1 MFLKSVKARGFK
13 SFARP
18 VEFALEPGIT
28 VVVGPNGSGKSNIA
42 DSVMW
47 AMGEQ
52 SPSVVRGASMQD
64 VIFSG
69 SDKLS
74 PAGMAEV
81 ELLLDNSRGQIP
93 IEFSEVLI
101 SRRLYRDG
109 EGAYF
114 INKSPCRLI
123 DVTELLS
130 DAGLGRN
137 THSIISQGRVDAILE
152 SKPVERR
159 AYIEEAAGLGK
170 YKKRRHRAERKLDA
184 VRRNLERLADVEEEV
199 RSNLRPLK
207 RQATAAERSAR
218 LEQQIAE
225 AESRLLKGRL
235 AALSAELDASEDLAG
250 QAGARRGELEARL
263 AATAAER
270 RRTEEMLS
278 GSLRRH
284 QELAARFYGLKSR
297 QENLTGRRE
306 ATARRLEMLE
316 TAGRRAGARR
326 ENLSGQLAHVSAELA
341 RAEEEHGADRSRLA
355 GIESDLGAQQA
366 ELDRIETELERRRR
380 ASDEQTRRAGELG
393 ALKDR
398 YEHQIEYLSQRQEK
412 LVAMIERAALEAAG
426 RRRELAALKEQA
438 RGEEERMAAW
448 HERARRAEAAVK
460 QAASRRDEVEARRR
474 ESGLQL
480 RRVEEDLRIAK
491 ARLTFIGESDRD
503 RSGLPAAAKKLA
515 EERGVKAL
523 VSVVDVEPGYERAV
537 SAVLGNLLFALA
549 ASDFRQADQ
558 LLRAAMAAELGG
570 VEFVLPAGSADFERV
585 PGEDYLIDH
594 VSIPGQWLAYVAG
607 PLAGV
612 RVVEDADEIAAAAGA
627 GDASGTWVTRD
638 GIVYSA
644 GRRLLGYRADPPSSV
659 LLKHRNERRQLE
671 QEREAA
677 ESACA
682 GLKAR
687 LEALGQELAAAE
699 SERLA
704 AEKAQHGVL
713 QERRDADGSAAATH
727 RQQRVFEQE
736 IELKEASRGHLEAE
750 QAQLDDDLA
759 EAAARLR
766 ETEASL
772 EEMQRTAGDGGGE
785 ADDSLAATRLLLSQK
800 VTDLKI
806 AAARARERQQVA
818 AQALERSQPVLE
830 RLQGELA
837 VTTFQMQAY
846 QRLAPVCSLLL
857 ENIER
862 IAGVFDGVAGG
873 LEATLN
879 ESEELADRH
888 SASLRELSS
897 AEAELQQQLSQ
908 ASNSSTECEVQVA
921 KLRDQVADHE
931 ARMAKLC
938 ERFPEAGLEDAE
950 AAAAEE
956 LDEVEQQIERLVRR
970 RELIGP
976 VNPLA
981 QQEYEEMQE
990 RQRFLE
996 EQRADLE
1003 RSLKELSGLI
1013 RELTERIE
1021 SSFDATFA
1029 AVRDHFKDVVGTL
1042 FPGGEGRLTLTDPAE
1057 TMAAAGSD
1065 GAEAGGA
1072 EDEEAVAAGD
1082 DWAVGRPG
1090 DRRGI
1095 EISVKPAR
1103 KALRNLS
1110 LLSGGE
1116 RSLVAIAFL
1125 FAIFLARPAPFYI
1138 LDEVE
1143 AALDDANITRLLTM
1157 LRRYQSK
1164 TQFIVITHQ
1173 KRTMECADVLYGIS
1187 MGADGTSKVLSRR
1200 MDKVSDPDD
1209 PEDPEGRSDVATPK
1223 DQTGKTAS
1231 AKAEPAALAG

>member
-42 DSVMW
+42 DSVTW

-52 SPSVVRGASMQD
+52 SPSAVRGSSMQD

-81 ELLLDNSRGQIP
+81 ELLLDNSNGQIP

-123 DVTELLS
+123 DITELLS
-130 DAGLGRN
+130 DAGLGQN

-152 SKPVERR
+152 SKPVHRR

-225 AESRLLKGRL
+225 AESRMIKGRL
-235 AALSAELDASEDLAG
+235 AALTAELALSEDQAS

-270 RRTEEMLS
+270 RQTEEMLS

-284 QELAARFYGLKSR
+284 QELASRFYGLKSR
-297 QENLTGRRE
+297 QENLGGRRE

-316 TAGRRAGARR
+316 VAARRAGARR
-326 ENLSGQLAHVSAELA
+326 ENLNGQIARVSAELE
-341 RAEEEHGADRSRLA
+341 RAGEERGADHAQLA
-355 GIESDLGAQQA
+355 QVDDELRAQQA
-366 ELDRIETELERRRR
+366 ELDRVEAELDRRRR
-380 ASDEQTRRAGELG
+380 AGEEKTRRVGELG

-398 YEHQIEYLSQRQEK
+398 FGHQIEYLSQRQQK
-412 LVAMIERAALEAAG
+412 LAGMIERAVLEADA
-426 RRRELAALKEQA
+426 RRRELAALAEQA
-438 RGEEERMAAW
+438 RGEAERMAEW
-448 HERARRAEAAVK
+448 HDRASRAEAAIK
-460 QAASRRDEVEARRR
+460 RITARRDEADARR
-474 ESGLQL
+474 EQAALEL
-480 RRVEEDLRIAK
+480 RRVEEDLKIAK

-503 RSGLPAAAKKLA
+503 RAGLPAAAKKLS
-515 EERGVKAL
+515 EENGVKAL
-523 VSVVDVEPGYERAV
+523 VSVVEVDPGYERAV
-537 SAVLGNLLFALA
+537 SAVLGNILFALA
-549 ASDFRQADQ
+549 ASDFEHAHQM
-558 LLRAAMAAELGG
+558 LRTVMAAELGG
-570 VEFVLPAGSADFERV
+570 VEIVLPGEAAGFERI

-594 VSIPGQWLAYVAG
+594 VRIPEEWLPYVAET
-607 PLAGV
+607 LASV
-612 RVVEDADEIAAAAGA
+612 RVAEDAEDIAAAG
-627 GDASGTWVTRD
+627 GLGASGTWVTRD
-638 GIVYSA
+638 GVLFSA
-644 GRRLLGYRADPPSSV
+644 GRRLLSYQADLPSSV

-677 ESACA
+677 EAVCA
-682 GLKAR
+682 GLKERLHALGPELEEAERER
-687 LEALGQELAAAE
+687 LEA
-699 SERLA
+699 
-704 AEKAQHGVL
+704 EKALRDVL
-713 QERRDADGSAAATH
+713 QERRDAEGNAAATQ
-727 RQQRVFEQE
+727 RQQRVLEQE
-736 IELKEASRGHLEAE
+736 IELKEASCGHLRAE
-750 QAQLDDDLA
+750 LARLDEELA
-759 EAAARLR
+759 EAGTRLR
-766 ETEASL
+766 ETEESL
-772 EEMQRTAGDGGGE
+772 EEMQRAAGGADGEGE
-785 ADDSLAATRLLLSQK
+785 ESLAAARLSLSQK
-800 VTDLKI
+800 VTELKI
-806 AAARARERQQVA
+806 TAARVRERQRVA
-818 AQALERSQPVLE
+818 DQALERSRPVLG
-830 RLQGELA
+830 RLEDELRA
-837 VTTFQMQAY
+837 ITFQMEAY
-846 QRLAPVCSLLL
+846 LQLAPVCAMLLDR
-857 ENIER
+857 IER

-873 LEATLN
+873 LEATLK

-888 SASLRELSS
+888 SSSLRELST
-897 AEAELQQQLSQ
+897 AEAELQQELSR
-908 ASNSSTECEVQVA
+908 ASNSSTDCEVQVA

-931 ARMAKLC
+931 ARLRKLC

-956 LDEVEQQIERLVRR
+956 LDAVEEQIERLIRR

-981 QQEYEEMQE
+981 QQEYEEMLE
-990 RQRFLE
+990 RQRFLD
-996 EQRADLE
+996 EQRSDLE

-1013 RELTERIE
+1013 GELTERIE
-1021 SSFDATFA
+1021 SNFATTFA
-1029 AVRDHFKDVVGTL
+1029 AVRDHFADVVGTL
-1042 FPGGEGRLTLTDPAE
+1042 FPGGEGRLTLTEPVAPAADLEGDGE
-1057 TMAAAGSD
+1057 TGGAGD
-1065 GAEAGGA
+1065 EAEAGAAA
-1072 EDEEAVAAGD
+1072 ED
-1082 DWAVGRPG
+1082 DWAASRSG
-1090 DRRGI
+1090 DQRGI

-1143 AALDDANITRLLTM
+1143 AALDDVNITRLLNM
-1157 LRRYQSK
+1157 LRRYQHK

-1173 KRTMECADVLYGIS
+1173 KRTMECADVLYGVS

-1200 MDKVSDPDD
+1200 MDQHGEGDVPGSDHDD
-1209 PEDPEGRSDVATPK
+1209 AATGAADATEPEA
-1223 DQTGKTAS
+1223 
-1231 AKAEPAALAG
+1231 AALAG